1 MRKREAAFC
10 LFCFL
15 TGYLAPWG
23 FIIGGGAMGIF
34 ANDPYWKETAAW
46 FLAIGFFLLCL
57 SYLFARAFNR
67 FAHDHPN
74 D

>member
-10 LFCFL
+10 LFCVL

-23 FIIGGGAMGIF
+23 FIVGGGLMGLI
-34 ANDPYWKETAAW
+34 AETPYWRETAAW
-46 FLAIGFFLLCL
+46 FLAIGFFLLGL

-67 FAHDHPN
+67 FGNESHRD
-74 D
+74 